1 MMGLSQ
7 IDMVSQVTNKM
18 VGQVTGNDP
27 DAVVPG
33 TLQVCGPLEL
43 ETGDSSGDANIF
55 AVVRQ
60 DNLVAAGSD
69 TITGPRWGIHV
80 HEPTGQPFR
89 TGPAVASVTITLR
102 KENPRGLE
110 TLSWVQP
117 VKIKSPRQAPA
128 AGATSALA
136 SSKVGEP
143 QGDGLTGQS
152 VASSLAIRNQPTAE
166 TELEPA
172 HTWQHKLVLVPIPAD
187 SD

>member
-80 HEPTGQPFR
+80 HEPTGQPFH
-89 TGPAVASVTITLR
+89 TGHAVASVTITLR
-102 KENPRGLE
+102 KEDPPGLE

-117 VKIKSPRQAPA
+117 VKIEGPRQPPA
-128 AGATSALA
+128 AGSPPAFDGSMLIA
-136 SSKVGEP
+136 P
-143 QGDGLTGQS
+143 HGDQLTGQS
-152 VASSLAIRNQPTAE
+152 VAASLAIRSQATA
-166 TELEPA
+166 ELEPA
-172 HTWQHKLVLVPIPAD
+172 HTWQHSLELLQILPGPA
-187 SD
+187 